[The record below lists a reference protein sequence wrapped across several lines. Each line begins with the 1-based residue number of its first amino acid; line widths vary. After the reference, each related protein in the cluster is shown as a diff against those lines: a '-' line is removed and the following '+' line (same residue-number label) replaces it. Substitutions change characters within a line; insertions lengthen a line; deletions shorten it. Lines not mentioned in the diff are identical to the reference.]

1 MFLKRTRTFFLI
13 KVNMGNVDWSGI
25 AQAGAGLLGTIFN
38 ASSAAGTNKETMR
51 FTEQQ
56 QEKQNKFSHDEA
68 ELARKFLDKMSSSEI
83 SRRVADMR
91 ASGLNPAFALGMSGD
106 SVGSAPQAQAPSVSS
121 PNLRAPQVDPL
132 TLSQIELNKSQAK
145 KNEAEAENTE
155 KATDWMD
162 MLNQATINYQGS
174 CVDVNGSVVRLN
186 EAEKQKIAQVI
197 EESKQKVENLRKEVE
212 LLDSQITMND
222 IDAFWKSGKYS
233 AEIDSLLSSAR
244 LNEAEAKEIIY
255 LMTSRKHLL
264 EAQTASYRADV
275 GLKRS
280 QERFYNTSSTEHYW
294 LGRMAYW
301 DAGSSKI
308 SFQLYDKFGEFDKYF
323 DYTERGI
330 NTACHVAE
338 QFLGWKKGLAQIK
351 QGERSLDQRDRDLDY
366 RGRDLDRRDREFEL
380 RNLEHN
386 DRQFN
391 ADRSYKQHERDFG
404 EKMREQQRQFNAKYN
419 QRERFHDDFLDRFRK
434 PRYYD

>member
-1 MFLKRTRTFFLI
+1 MAFP
-13 KVNMGNVDWSGI
+13 I
-25 AQAGAGLLGTIFN
+25 AAVISAAASIASSIFAHSSQKSTNKEMQRFQQIQQQKQNEFN
-38 ASSAAGTNKETMR
+38 AS
-51 FTEQQ
+51 
-56 QEKQNKFSHDEA
+56 EA
-68 ELARKFLDKMSSSEI
+68 QKSRDFQAKMSNTEI
-83 SRRVADMR
+83 SRRSSDLLS
-91 ASGLNPAFALGMSGD
+91 SGFNPAFASSTGGASIG
-106 SVGSAPQAQAPSVSS
+106 SVPQASASSVSV
-121 PNLRAPQVDPL
+121 PNLRAPEAPIDPL
-132 TLSQIELNKSQAK
+132 TISQILLNNSQAK

-155 KATDWMD
+155 KSTDWMD
-162 MLNQATINYQGS
+162 VLNKSVIDYQGS
-174 CVDVNGSVVRLN
+174 EIEVNGSVVKLN
-186 EAEKQKIAQVI
+186 EAEKQKIAQFI

-212 LLDSQITMND
+212 LMDSQVTMND

-244 LNEAEAKEIIY
+244 LSDAEAKELLY

-264 EAQTASYRADV
+264 DAQTASARADI

-280 QERFYNTSSTEHYW
+280 QERFYDTSAQEHFW

-351 QGERSLDQRDRDLDY
+351 QGERSLDQRDRDL
-366 RGRDLDRRDREFEL
+366 GRKDREFEL
-380 RNLEHN
+380 RNIEHN

-391 ADRSYKQHERDFG
+391 ADRSFKQHEHDFG
-404 EKMREQQRQFNAKYN
+404 EKMREQQREFNAKWHL
-419 QRERFHDDFLDRFRK
+419 RKTFMDRWRK
-434 PRYYD
+434 PRYE

>member
-1 MFLKRTRTFFLI
+1 MAFP
-13 KVNMGNVDWSGI
+13 I
-25 AQAGAGLLGTIFN
+25 AAVFSAAASI
-38 ASSAAGTNKETMR
+38 ASSIFAHSSQKSTNKEMKR
-51 FTEQQ
+51 FQVEQQ
-56 QEKQNKFSHDEA
+56 QKQNEFNATESQK
-68 ELARKFLDKMSSSEI
+68 ARDFQAKMSNTEI
-83 SRRVADMR
+83 SRRSSDLLSA
-91 ASGLNPAFALGMSGD
+91 GFNPAFATGTGGASIG
-106 SVGSAPQAQAPSVSS
+106 SVPQASASSVSV
-121 PNLRAPQVDPL
+121 PNLRSPDSPIDPL
-132 TLSQIELNKSQAK
+132 TISQILLNNSQAK

-155 KATDWMD
+155 KSTDWID
-162 MLNQATINYQGS
+162 ILNKSVIDYQS
-174 CVDVNGSVVRLN
+174 SEIEVNGSVVKLN
-186 EAEKQKIAQVI
+186 EAQKQNIAQFI

-212 LLDSQITMND
+212 LMDSQITMND

-244 LNEAEAKEIIY
+244 LSDSEAKELLY

-264 EAQTASYRADV
+264 DAQAASARADI

-280 QERFYNTSSTEHYW
+280 QERFYNTSATEHFW

-351 QGERSLDQRDRDLDY
+351 QGERSLDQRDRDL
-366 RGRDLDRRDREFEL
+366 GRKDREFEL
-380 RNLEHN
+380 RNIEHN

-391 ADRSYKQHERDFG
+391 ADRSFK
-404 EKMREQQRQFNAKYN
+404 
-419 QRERFHDDFLDRFRK
+419 QREKFLDRWRK
-434 PRYYD
+434 PRYE

>member
-1 MFLKRTRTFFLI
+1 MA
-13 KVNMGNVDWSGI
+13 GVDWGGI
-25 AQAGAGLLGTIFN
+25 AQAGAGLLGSIFN
-38 ASSAAGTNKETMR
+38 ASSAAGTNKETLR
-51 FTEQQ
+51 FTEAQ

-68 ELARKFLDKMSSSEI
+68 KLARDFLDKMSSSEI
-83 SRRVADMR
+83 SRRVSDMR
-91 ASGLNPAFALGMSGD
+91 GAGLNPAFALGMSGD
-106 SVGSAPQAQAPSVSS
+106 SVGSAPQASAPSVSS

-132 TLSQIELNKSQAK
+132 TLSQIKLNESQAK
-145 KNEAEAENTE
+145 KNEADAENTE
-155 KATDWMD
+155 KQTDWMD
-162 MLNQATINYQGS
+162 VLNQTTIDYQGS
-174 CVDVNGSVVRLN
+174 CIDVNGSVVRLN
-186 EAEKQKIAQVI
+186 DAEKQKIAQVI

-212 LLDSQITMND
+212 LMDSQITMND

-233 AEIDSLLSSAR
+233 AEIESLRASAR
-244 LNEAEAKEIIY
+244 LSDAEAKEVIY

-280 QERFYNTSSTEHYW
+280 QERFYNNSATEHFW

-330 NTACHVAE
+330 NTACRVAE

-351 QGERSLDQRDRDLDY
+351 QGERSLDQRDRDLD
-366 RGRDLDRRDREFEL
+366 RRDKEFEL
-380 RNLEHN
+380 DNLEHN
-386 DRQFN
+386 DRQF
-391 ADRSYKQHERDFG
+391 DRNRWFKKSEKDFG
-404 EKMREQQRQFNAKYN
+404 EKMRENQRQFNAKYN
-419 QRERFHDDFLDRFRK
+419 QRERFHDDFLNRFRK
-434 PRYYD
+434 SRYYE